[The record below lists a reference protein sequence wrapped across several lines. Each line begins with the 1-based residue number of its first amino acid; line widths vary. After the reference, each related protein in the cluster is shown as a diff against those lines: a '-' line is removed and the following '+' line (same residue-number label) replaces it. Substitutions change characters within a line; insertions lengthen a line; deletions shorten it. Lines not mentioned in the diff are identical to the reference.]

1 MGIVVVLIMVLACH
15 VILEDHVIKGSY
27 NMGGEWHRGSGDD
40 SVSLSR
46 YLARPHDQRVRV
58 KS

>member
-27 NMGGEWHRGSGDD
+27 NMGSEWHGGSGDD

-46 YLARPHDQRVRV
+46 DLVSPRDQRVE
-58 KS
+58 

>member
-1 MGIVVVLIMVLACH
+1 MGIEVVLIMVLACH

-27 NMGGEWHRGSGDD
+27 NMDGEWHRGSGDD

-46 YLARPHDQRVRV
+46 DLASPRDQRVE
-58 KS
+58 